1 MHAKDKTTAARGVHL
16 EHRHYA
22 FIAAV
27 IREMA
32 TEGHN
37 AAAEV
42 AERFAKACAGTNVKF
57 NRERFLA
64 ACEA

>member
-1 MHAKDKTTAARGVHL
+1 MHAKDKTTAERGVHL

-22 FIAAV
+22 FIANV

-32 TEGHN
+32 AEGHN
-37 AAAEV
+37 AAQEV
-42 AERFAKACAGTNVKF
+42 AERFANACAGTNVKF
-57 NRERFLA
+57 NRARFLA